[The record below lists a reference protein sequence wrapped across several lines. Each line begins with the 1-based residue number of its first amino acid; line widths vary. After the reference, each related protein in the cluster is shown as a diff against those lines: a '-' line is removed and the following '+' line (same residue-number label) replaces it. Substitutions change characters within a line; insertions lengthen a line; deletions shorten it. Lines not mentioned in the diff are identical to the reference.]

1 MKLPQNVKLKQYF
14 FSVFFFKYDV
24 YWWKFLNFFQQIKI
38 AVGEE
43 VVTRR
48 ARNKQRLQRRD
59 TITEHSEDYSNYS
72 DYQTE
77 IER

>member
-1 MKLPQNVKLKQYF
+1 MKYF
-14 FSVFFFKYDV
+14 DS
-24 YWWKFLNFFQQIKI
+24 FFQQIKI

-59 TITEHSEDYSNYS
+59 TITENSEDYSNYS

>member
-1 MKLPQNVKLKQYF
+1 MKYNSF
-14 FSVFFFKYDV
+14 DFI
-24 YWWKFLNFFQQIKI
+24 FQQIKI

-48 ARNKQRLQRRD
+48 ARNRQRLQRRD
-59 TITEHSEDYSNYS
+59 TITEDYYSNQ
-72 DYQTE
+72 DYPE

>member
-1 MKLPQNVKLKQYF
+1 MCTDDIFCSLL
-14 FSVFFFKYDV
+14 
-24 YWWKFLNFFQQIKI
+24 FQQIKI

-59 TITEHSEDYSNYS
+59 TITEQSEDYSNYS

>member
-1 MKLPQNVKLKQYF
+1 MKYF
-14 FSVFFFKYDV
+14 DS
-24 YWWKFLNFFQQIKI
+24 FFQQIKI

-59 TITEHSEDYSNYS
+59 TITEPEDYSSYS

>member
-1 MKLPQNVKLKQYF
+1 MCTDYIF
-14 FSVFFFKYDV
+14 CSY
-24 YWWKFLNFFQQIKI
+24 FFQQIKI

>member
-1 MKLPQNVKLKQYF
+1 MKYF
-14 FSVFFFKYDV
+14 DS
-24 YWWKFLNFFQQIKI
+24 FFQQIKI

-59 TITEHSEDYSNYS
+59 TIIEHSEDYSNYS

>member
-1 MKLPQNVKLKQYF
+1 MNYR
-14 FSVFFFKYDV
+14 SI
-24 YWWKFLNFFQQIKI
+24 QQIKI

-48 ARNKQRLQRRD
+48 ARNRQRLQRRD
-59 TITEHSEDYSNYS
+59 TIDAEDYP
-72 DYQTE
+72 E